1 MTRAAHAF
9 NNELMNERI
18 NELMNE
24 RIKDMKASVKIIGY
38 GLWVIGMLLV
48 GMPVMAQQQEWK
60 STSTMPGVS
69 STFTP
74 NVQEVG
80 AKYVPPMATTTTDT
94 YTPTKGTGP
103 RRDFDIGGDAGQG
116 PSPIG
121 DAVLPMLLCAAA
133 FAMFVY
139 RRRKQTLKS

>member
-1 MTRAAHAF
+1 MKNFFEINRAFMAKKAK
-9 NNELMNERI
+9 
-18 NELMNE
+18 
-24 RIKDMKASVKIIGY
+24 IKVIAY

-80 AKYVPPMATTTTDT
+80 AKYVPSMATTTTDT
-94 YTPTKGTGP
+94 YSPTNATGP
-103 RRDFDIGGDAGQG
+103 RREFGKPGETGQ
-116 PSPIG
+116 SEEFPIG
-121 DAVLPMLLCAAA
+121 DAVLPMLLCAAVFCGVIA
-133 FAMFVY
+133 L
-139 RRRKQTLKS
+139 RRRRSALNR

>member
-1 MTRAAHAF
+1 MKNFSEINRAFMAKKAK
-9 NNELMNERI
+9 
-18 NELMNE
+18 
-24 RIKDMKASVKIIGY
+24 IKVIGY

-69 STFTP
+69 STFSP

-94 YTPTKGTGP
+94 YTPANTSGGP
-103 RRDFDIGGDAGQG
+103 RRGFDTGAETGKSDEF
-116 PSPIG
+116 PIG
-121 DAVLPMLLCAAA
+121 DAVLPMLLMAML
-133 FAMFVY
+133 FAGVVY
-139 RRRKQTLKS
+139 TRRKKALNR

>member
-1 MTRAAHAF
+1 MKNFFEINRAFMAKKAK
-9 NNELMNERI
+9 
-18 NELMNE
+18 
-24 RIKDMKASVKIIGY
+24 IKVIGY

-80 AKYVPPMATTTTDT
+80 AMYVPSMATTTTDT
-94 YTPTKGTGP
+94 YSPTKGTGGP
-103 RRDFDIGGDAGQG
+103 RRDFDTGAETGQ
-116 PSPIG
+116 SNEFPIG
-121 DAVLPMLLCAAA
+121 DAVLPMLLCAAVFCGVIA
-133 FAMFVY
+133 L
-139 RRRKQTLKS
+139 RRRRSALNR

>member
-1 MTRAAHAF
+1 MKKS
-9 NNELMNERI
+9 
-18 NELMNE
+18 
-24 RIKDMKASVKIIGY
+24 IKVIGY

-80 AKYVPPMATTTTDT
+80 AKYVPPMATTTDT
-94 YTPTKGTGP
+94 YSPTQSSGGP
-103 RRDFDIGGDAGQG
+103 RKGFDTGAETGQ
-116 PSPIG
+116 SKEFPIG
-121 DAVLPMLLCAAA
+121 DAVLPMLLMAML
-133 FAMFVY
+133 FAGVVY
-139 RRRKQTLKS
+139 TRRRRALNR